1 MASNWKHL
9 IRSPWSNGQ
18 VIDDHFFCTLF
29 FGQSLLH
36 LHFQLV
42 RLEHSSTLFCHE
54 FNSVGLQIAL
64 YEHPAGAEETT
75 PESVVYH

>member
-1 MASNWKHL
+1 MITGL
-9 IRSPWSNGQ
+9 
-18 VIDDHFFCTLF
+18 
-29 FGQSLLH
+29 LLH
-36 LHFQLV
+36 TLLWSMSLALALSTRQAI
-42 RLEHSSTLFCHE
+42 EHSSTLFCHG